1 MRSLIIFS
9 ATILSFSLAAAQP
22 AVDTRRS
29 AVERRVDSL
38 LTLMT
43 LEEKVGQ
50 LVQYDAHIER
60 SGGAESLAEDQ
71 VALARSGMVGSF
83 LNSVGASLNRKTQS
97 IAVTGSRLKIP
108 LLFGFDVIHGF
119 RTIFPIPLAEASTWE
134 PELIRKAAR
143 VAAVEASSSGIHWTF
158 APMVDIARD
167 PRWGR
172 IAEGSGEDPLLGS
185 AMAEARVRGF
195 QGEDLTRDDAILA
208 CAKHFAAYGGAEGG
222 RDYNT
227 VDVSERTLREVYLPP
242 FEAAARAGAATFMC
256 SFNEIAG
263 VPNSANRWL
272 LSDLLRGEW
281 KFDGFV
287 VSDWNSIG
295 ELQQHGVAG
304 SLADAAALGITA
316 GVDMDMVAGAYH
328 HRLAELV
335 RAGKVPVTALDES
348 VRRVLRMKFRLGL
361 FDDPYRGTDPVREKK
376 ILLAP
381 EHRALAREVAKR
393 SMVLLKNKGPL
404 LPLAKGKTVALIGPL
419 ADDQPDLLGC
429 WAASGRAED
438 VISVRDGLQKAL
450 GGAGS
455 VLYARGCSIDG
466 PGRSD
471 FSEAVEVAR
480 KATVAIVVLGEAA
493 RMSGEAA
500 SRSSLGLPG
509 VQAELLR
516 AVAATGVPVVLVLI
530 NGRPLTV
537 GDDEESAG
545 AILEAWDP
553 GVEGGNA
560 VADVLVGD
568 YNPSGRLP
576 VTFPRNVGQVPLY
589 YNHRNTGRP
598 AVADSHFT
606 TGYLDVDNSPLYPFG
621 YGLSYTSFEYADLA
635 ISSPVLRPGGSLTVS
650 ITVRNTGKRF
660 GEEVVQLYLQDVV
673 ASMTRPVRELK
684 GFRKIAL
691 SPGEQ
696 RQVDF
701 PVTPDILV
709 FYDLHM
715 NRVSEPG
722 EFKVFVGSNVRD
734 VRSSSFRF
742 EKP

>member
-1 MRSLIIFS
+1 MRFLIACG
-9 ATILSFSLAAAQP
+9 ATVLCFSL
-22 AVDTRRS
+22 S
-29 AVERRVDSL
+29 AGQVGVGTPHADVERRVDSL
-38 LTLMT
+38 LSLMT

-50 LVQYDAHIER
+50 LVQYDAHIKGSR
-60 SGGAESLAEDQ
+60 GAEYLAEDHAEL
-71 VALARSGMVGSF
+71 VRSGMVGSF
-83 LNSVGASLNRKTQS
+83 LNSVGASLNRKIQS
-97 IAVTGSRLKIP
+97 MAMTRSRLKIP
-108 LLFGFDVIHGF
+108 LLFGYDVIHGF

-143 VAAVEASSSGIHWTF
+143 VAAREASSSGIHWTF

-195 QGEDLTRDDAILA
+195 QGEDLTRDDALLA

-222 RDYNT
+222 RDYNS

-242 FEAAARAGAATFMC
+242 FEAAARAGVGTFMC

-281 KFDGFV
+281 KFNGFV
-287 VSDWNSIG
+287 VSDWTSIG

-304 SLADAAALGITA
+304 SLADAAALAITA
-316 GVDMDMVAGAYH
+316 GVDMDMIAGAYH
-328 HRLAELV
+328 RHLAELV
-335 RAGKVPVTALDES
+335 RAGKVPGTVLNEG

-361 FDDPYRGTDPVREKK
+361 FDNPYRGTDPLREEKT
-376 ILLAP
+376 LLAP
-381 EHRALAREVAKR
+381 EHRALACEVARR
-393 SMVLLKNKGPL
+393 SIVLLKNKGAL
-404 LPLAKGKTVALIGPL
+404 LPLPKGNTVALIGPL
-419 ADDQPDLLGC
+419 ADNQLDLLGC
-429 WAASGRAED
+429 WAGSGREED
-438 VISVRDGLQKAL
+438 VITIRAGLQNEL
-450 GGAGS
+450 GGRGS

-466 PGRSD
+466 SSRSG
-471 FSEAVEVAR
+471 FSEAIDAAR
-480 KATVAIVVLGEAA
+480 KADVAIVVMGEAA
-493 RMSGEAA
+493 AMSGEA
-500 SRSSLGLPG
+500 SCRSWLGLPG
-509 VQAELLR
+509 VQGELFC

-537 GDDEESAG
+537 GDYEESAD

-560 VADVLVGD
+560 VADVLLGD
-568 YNPSGRLP
+568 YNPSGKLP
-576 VTFPRNVGQVPLY
+576 VTFPRNVGQIPLY
-589 YNHRNTGRP
+589 YNHKNTGRP
-598 AVADSHFT
+598 TIPGVHFT

-621 YGLSYTSFEYADLA
+621 YGLSYTSFEYSDVA

-650 ITVRNTGKRF
+650 VNVRNTGRRF
-660 GEEVVQLYLQDVV
+660 GEEIVQLYLQDVV
-673 ASMTRPVRELK
+673 ASVTRPVRELK

-691 SPGEQ
+691 SPGEEQ
-696 RQVDF
+696 RVDF
-701 PVTPDILV
+701 SVTAEMLS

-715 NRVSEPG
+715 QRISEPG
-722 EFKVFVGSNVRD
+722 EFRVFVGGNVRD